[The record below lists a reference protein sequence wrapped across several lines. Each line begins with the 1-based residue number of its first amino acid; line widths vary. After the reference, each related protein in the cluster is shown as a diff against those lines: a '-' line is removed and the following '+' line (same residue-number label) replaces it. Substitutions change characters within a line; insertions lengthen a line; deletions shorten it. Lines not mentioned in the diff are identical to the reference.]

1 MSDDADPSA
10 RSQAAGA
17 AEAKGGAADDQEGD
31 EVPDVDE
38 SPAGLIICKNP
49 VGTTAKVVPGLVFC
63 NQWCIVHIGCVSSGS
78 EHHEHP
84 DDDAD
89 DGGDAGADAA
99 DDLEAA
105 EALDGVASLSGDESS
120 GQFFLH
126 ILVTERFKLFFKY
139 NYNKKRSG
147 AN

>member
-1 MSDDADPSA
+1 MRDDADPSA

-17 AEAKGGAADDQEGD
+17 AEAKGGAADDHEGD

-38 SPAGLIICKNP
+38 SPAGSFIFCRPKRI
-49 VGTTAKVVPGLVFC
+49 TAKVVPGLVFC
-63 NQWCIVHIGCVSSGS
+63 NQWSIVHIGCVSSGARQ
-78 EHHEHP
+78 HEQP

-120 GQFFLH
+120 GQFLLH
-126 ILVTERFKLFFKY
+126 IPVTERFKLFFKY